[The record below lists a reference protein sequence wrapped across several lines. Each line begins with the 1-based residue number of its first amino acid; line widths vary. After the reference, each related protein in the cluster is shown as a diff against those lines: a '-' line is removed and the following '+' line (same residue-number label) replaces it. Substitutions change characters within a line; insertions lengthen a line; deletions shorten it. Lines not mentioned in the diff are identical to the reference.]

1 MAIGIKDGD
10 RIKLVRMDND
20 PDPVQPGTTGTV
32 LDASEVKLGRE
43 SWTQVSV
50 KWDNGRCLSCVCPP
64 DIIEKI

>member
-32 LDASEVKLGRE
+32 LDATEVNLGRQPF
-43 SWTQVSV
+43 TQVTV
-50 KWDNGRCLSCVCPP
+50 MWDNGRRLSCVCPP